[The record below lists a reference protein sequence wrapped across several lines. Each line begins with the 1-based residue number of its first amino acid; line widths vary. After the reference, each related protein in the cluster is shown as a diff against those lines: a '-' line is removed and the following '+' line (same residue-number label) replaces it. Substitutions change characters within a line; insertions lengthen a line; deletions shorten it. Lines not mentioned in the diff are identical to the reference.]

1 MARISFGA
9 LPSKEKNL
17 MTARVP
23 MLMKSRKSPHKLPIL
38 CPFFCAM
45 NFSSPLQLKQ
55 LDVGLQIHTIADVT
69 E

>member
-1 MARISFGA
+1 MARISFGP
-9 LPSKEKNL
+9 LPFREKNL
-17 MTARVP
+17 MTAGVP
-23 MLMKSRKSPHKLPIL
+23 MLLKSRKSPDKLPIL

-55 LDVGLQIHTIADVT
+55 LDVGLQIRTIADVT